1 MIGGDA
7 EHFFEHGIHEGGSL
21 PSLHNLVE
29 QQLPQVALSEYAIIA
44 VFRPQPLRALEVV
57 FGGQLAVGT
66 IGIILL
72 VILGHGTALW
82 DCARHCSVLQ
92 PAAPEDERRAVIIEA
107 GAEAEHAVELGVRI
121 GHGTLGEVHGDED
134 KITRVSRLGCLRCMQ
149 N

>member
-29 QQLPQVALSEYAIIA
+29 QQLPQVALSEYAVIA
-44 VFRPQPLRALEVV
+44 FLGIPPQPLRALEVV

-92 PAAPEDERRAVIIEA
+92 PAAPEDERRAVIIIEA

-121 GHGTLGEVHGDED
+121 GHGTLVEVHGDEH
-134 KITRVSRLGCLRCMQ
+134 KITRVAKENRR
-149 N
+149 